1 MENPNHHP
9 YLLFRQTP
17 QQLRRVGA
25 RGGKAAAR
33 NRRTRLDAAPLPTPP
48 VAAPVEP
55 YATTVTAAVAALD
68 AQFPWLCGAENRLA
82 VIGEKQKQVEQS
94 TLTPGPL
101 R

>member
-1 MENPNHHP
+1 METSNHHP

-55 YATTVTAAVAALD
+55 YASTVAAAIAALD
-68 AQFPWLCGAENRLA
+68 AQFPWLRGAENRLRSSRQTFVRA
-82 VIGEKQKQVEQS
+82 E
-94 TLTPGPL
+94 
-101 R
+101 